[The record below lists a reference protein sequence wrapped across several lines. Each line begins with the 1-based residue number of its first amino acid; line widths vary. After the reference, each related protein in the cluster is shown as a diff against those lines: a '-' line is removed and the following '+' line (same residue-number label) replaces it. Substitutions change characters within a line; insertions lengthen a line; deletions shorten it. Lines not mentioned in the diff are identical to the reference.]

1 MILKDYPDFSKKYV
15 KPAFNILGVM
25 VGILG
30 ILVVGDYV
38 LNRVGS
44 DRLENVYCDA
54 ENLDLSG
61 NLFITD
67 GLEFSNGFTR
77 STDYS
82 RSGMYSSRVDS
93 VHKYGFGYSLK
104 GVSSGERYRV
114 SVWRFN
120 PLNQGG
126 NYLVAK
132 IEGDTSHYEQTLSRE
147 AFDGNWGQLSI
158 ILEIPEGFNGASLN
172 AYVYT
177 TGKMPV
183 YFDDLQIQK
192 ISAEGISHNRV
203 LKDTMLEY
211 LELEVTDQGMRKL
224 EDKRL
229 EAMKEKVLITGE
241 DDWVKGRILTEV
253 EPLPVRLRLKGDQP
267 DHLKSNKWS
276 FRIKMRGEHAWNRL
290 LTFSV
295 QNARARYFLNEWVYH
310 QLMERED
317 VLATRYDF
325 MQMSLNGN
333 WLGVYAWE
341 EHFEKQ
347 LVESRRRREGPII
360 KFDEDGAWLA
370 SGRQVRMGVRL
381 SLMTELNTLEGAE
394 VIPFQ
399 EEKTFTSPLLREQ
412 FLLAKTL
419 LEQYKNGS
427 RPASEVFDLE
437 KMAKYYALVDI
448 NEAYH
453 GIIWHNQRYYY
464 NPVTGKLEPI
474 AFDGFTEGGAFNYRN
489 RMMVALD
496 MYYENGVLQDNI
508 HPRLFSDPAF
518 IREYVRYIDRFTHPD
533 YLDLF
538 FLENKDAIRLRADFI
553 RKEYTDYSYDPGKIQ
568 VRAAQIR
575 SLIRPI
581 DNSSLRVFSQ
591 RKNEKKQTLKIAGYH
606 RLPLEI
612 VGFGYRPED
621 MAYKLDD
628 PVFIPAY
635 HQSKAIEYT
644 TMEAGPGMKVVFFRL
659 VGVENKIYYSRI
671 SPWRVA
677 RASVPVQDIFEE
689 VSLSDSSL
697 YIIRDSVV
705 NFRPGVHIVEEN
717 IIIPDGFTVRIPAGT
732 ELDLTEGAGFISKSE
747 VEILGEEGNPV
758 YIHSSDRSAQGFT
771 ILEASGKSRLSHVR
785 FEHLNTLNTG
795 GWSLTGAVN
804 FYESDVDIRECA
816 FLRNHCEDA
825 LNIIRSEFL
834 LYQSQISETAFDG
847 LDADFCEGKIADC
860 GFAEIGNDAMD
871 FSGSVIR
878 VEECRVE
885 NVGDKGLSAGEESTV
900 SVSSLSVS
908 DANIGVASKDFSVL
922 TVGEID
928 LENCGTGFAAYQKK
942 PEYGSANIEVGE
954 ARTNAVRRL
963 HLIERGSQLIL
974 EGKTIRG
981 N

>member
-1 MILKDYPDFSKKYV
+1 MILKNYPDFRRKYLQPV
-15 KPAFNILGVM
+15 LRTLGVI

-30 ILVVGDYV
+30 ILLIGNHV
-38 LNRVGS
+38 LNRIDFDS
-44 DRLENVYCDA
+44 QKNVYCDA

-61 NLFITD
+61 DIFITN
-67 GLEFSNGFTR
+67 GFEFSNGFTR
-77 STDYS
+77 SADYS

-93 VHKYGFGYSLK
+93 THKYGIGYSLK
-104 GVSSGERYRV
+104 DVHPGERYRI

-132 IEGDTSHYEQTLSRE
+132 IEGDTSLYEQTRTRE
-147 AFDGNWGQLSI
+147 AFDGAWGQLSI
-158 ILEIPEGFNGASLN
+158 ILEIPEGFKGASLN

-177 TGKMPV
+177 TGNLPV

-192 ISAEGISHNRV
+192 ISVSRISPNRV
-203 LKDTMLEY
+203 LNDTVLQY
-211 LELEVTDQGMRKL
+211 LEIEVTEQGMRKL
-224 EDKRL
+224 ENKRL
-229 EAMKEKVLITGE
+229 KAIREKVLITEE
-241 DDWVKGRILTEV
+241 DDWVKGRILTEA
-253 EPLPVRLRLKGDQP
+253 EPLPVRVRLKGDQP

-276 FRIKMRGEHAWNRL
+276 FRIKMRGNHAWNRL

-295 QNARARYFLNEWVYH
+295 QNAKARYFLNEWVYH

-360 KFDEDGAWLA
+360 KFDEDGAWQA
-370 SGRQVRMGVRL
+370 GGRQVRKGVRQ
-381 SLMTELNTLEGAE
+381 SLQTELNTFEAAE

-399 EEKTFTSPLLREQ
+399 EEKTYASPLLREQ

-453 GIIWHNQRYYY
+453 SIIWHNQRYYY

-496 MYYENGVLQDNI
+496 MYHENGILQDNI
-508 HPRLFSDPAF
+508 HPRLFLDPAF

-538 FLENKDAIRLRADFI
+538 FLEMKEAIRLRADFI
-553 RKEYTDYSYDPGKIQ
+553 RKEYTDYSFNPDKIQ
-568 VRAAQIR
+568 VRAAKIR
-575 SLIRPI
+575 SLIHPI
-581 DNSSLRVFSQ
+581 NNSSLRAFSQ
-591 RKNEKKQTLKIAGYH
+591 QKNEKRQTLKIAGYH

-612 VGFGYRPED
+612 IGFGYRPEH
-621 MAYKLDD
+621 MVHELDK
-628 PVFIPAY
+628 PVFVPAY
-635 HQSKAIEYT
+635 LRNKPRKYST
-644 TMEAGPGMKVVFFRL
+644 LEAGSGMKVVFFRL
-659 VGVENKIYYSRI
+659 VGVDDVIYHSRI

-677 RASVPVQDIFEE
+677 QASVPVQDIFEA

-697 YIIRDSVV
+697 YIVRDSVI
-705 NFRPGVHIVEEN
+705 NFRPGVHVVEEN
-717 IIIPDGFTVRIPAGT
+717 IVIPAGYNVRIPAGT
-732 ELDLTEGAGFISKSE
+732 ELDLIKGSAFISKSAI
-747 VEILGEEGNPV
+747 EILGEEGSPV
-758 YIHSSDRSAQGFT
+758 YVHSSDQSAQGFT
-771 ILEASGKSRLSHVR
+771 ILNAPGKSRLSHVR
-785 FEHLNTLNTG
+785 FEHLNTLNTR

-804 FYESDVDIRECA
+804 FYESDVDIRGCA
-816 FLRNHCEDA
+816 F
-825 LNIIRSEFL
+825 
-834 LYQSQISETAFDG
+834 
-847 LDADFCEGKIADC
+847 
-860 GFAEIGNDAMD
+860 
-871 FSGSVIR
+871 
-878 VEECRVE
+878 
-885 NVGDKGLSAGEESTV
+885 
-900 SVSSLSVS
+900 
-908 DANIGVASKDFSVL
+908 
-922 TVGEID
+922 
-928 LENCGTGFAAYQKK
+928 
-942 PEYGSANIEVGE
+942 
-954 ARTNAVRRL
+954 
-963 HLIERGSQLIL
+963 
-974 EGKTIRG
+974 
-981 N
+981 